1 MQPRQPRLGD
11 ILDDYCPRERRVTNH
26 AVVAMVGPDV
36 KQTRCTT
43 CDADHE
49 YKHAK
54 VPRQRRKSDAPAV
67 LFAQVAAGAPKR
79 VVHEQPAPGN
89 DSAPLADDGAAERE
103 HVARAPEP
111 ELALS
116 AVNPVNLVNSVN
128 PVNPVNPDARTDDS
142 ALGDDVDDRDG
153 PEDGPVHRQLIRA
166 TLPRTEGQPPPQR
179 PAPDFTIRQPAGRPG
194 RFRPRPQ
201 RGGGQPFGNPGRS
214 NGNNPGGGSMRGN
227 GGPRQQ
233 HGPHGQ
239 HGSQGGRP
247 PQGGMAFR
255 ADRQGSGRK
264 RSK

>member
-26 AVVAMVGPDV
+26 AVVAMVGLDV

-43 CDADHE
+43 CEADHE

-54 VPRQRRKSDAPAV
+54 VPRQRRKSDTPAV
-67 LFAQVAAGAPKR
+67 LYAHVAAGAPKR
-79 VVHEQPAPGN
+79 VAH
-89 DSAPLADDGAAERE
+89 DDVAAEQE
-103 HVARAPEP
+103 SGGVPSQPESPSSVVVADAADNGHRA
-111 ELALS
+111 
-116 AVNPVNLVNSVN
+116 
-128 PVNPVNPDARTDDS
+128 
-142 ALGDDVDDRDG
+142 DVDDAGDPAPDADHDVG
-153 PEDGPVHRQLIRA
+153 DTEHAAGNPGNEDGPVHRQLIRA

-201 RGGGQPFGNPGRS
+201 HGGGQSFGNPGQP
-214 NGNNPGGGSMRGN
+214 NGNNGSMRG
-227 GGPRQQ
+227 GAR
-233 HGPHGQ
+233 
-239 HGSQGGRP
+239 SQGHQGQYGQQGR
-247 PQGGMAFR
+247 PQGGTAFR

>member
-54 VPRQRRKSDAPAV
+54 VPRQRRKSDTPAV
-67 LFAQVAAGAPKR
+67 LYAQVAAGAPKR
-79 VVHEQPAPGN
+79 VVHDQPVLGPDPALLADDAAPEQDAVTPAPDPVSALIAGAETDDAAPEDDRDSEPAPGN
-89 DSAPLADDGAAERE
+89 
-103 HVARAPEP
+103 
-111 ELALS
+111 
-116 AVNPVNLVNSVN
+116 
-128 PVNPVNPDARTDDS
+128 
-142 ALGDDVDDRDG
+142 
-153 PEDGPVHRQLIRA
+153 EDGPVHRQLIRA

-201 RGGGQPFGNPGRS
+201 RGGGQPFGNPGPS
-214 NGNNPGGGSMRGN
+214 TGNNPGQGRSMRGN

-247 PQGGMAFR
+247 PQGGMVFR